1 MDSTENTDDEP
12 KIYRP
17 KPKKLFIASTLKKH
31 LNHKHCTKKCQR
43 KFLLN
48 SNEIKRNKDHILC
61 DSETEKNKIDF
72 SLLSLEEI
80 EKDFFLFKAKSEELK
95 VEKELKKLIKNSNK
109 KFCDDNEFIERPKN
123 PFYENF
129 Q

>member
-61 DSETEKNKIDF
+61 DSESEQNKIDF

>member
-61 DSETEKNKIDF
+61 DSEREQNKIDF

-109 KFCDDNEFIERPKN
+109 KFCDNNEFIERPKN

>member
-31 LNHKHCTKKCQR
+31 LNHKHCTKR
-43 KFLLN
+43 SHANFSSN
-48 SNEIKRNKDHILC
+48 SNENQKNKDHILC
-61 DSETEKNKIDF
+61 DSENEKNKIDF

-80 EKDFFLFKAKSEELK
+80 ERDFFLFKAKSEELK
-95 VEKELKKLIKNSNK
+95 VEKELKKLINNSNK
-109 KFCDDNEFIERPKN
+109 TFCIDKEFIERPKN
-123 PFYENF
+123 HFYENF

>member
-1 MDSTENTDDEP
+1 MDSTENTEDEP

-31 LNHKHCTKKCQR
+31 LNHKHSTKKSHTI
-43 KFLLN
+43 LLSN
-48 SNEIKRNKDHILC
+48 FNEIKRNNDHILC
-61 DSETEKNKIDF
+61 GSENKKNEIDF

-80 EKDFFLFKAKSEELK
+80 EKDFFLFKAKSEEIK
-95 VEKELKKLIKNSNK
+95 VEKELKKLIENPNK
-109 KFCDDNEFIERPKN
+109 TFCNDSEFIERPKN

-129 Q
+129 K

>member
-1 MDSTENTDDEP
+1 MDSTENTEDEP

-31 LNHKHCTKKCQR
+31 LNHKHCTKKSYAN
-43 KFLLN
+43 FS
-48 SNEIKRNKDHILC
+48 SNTNENKRNKDHILC

-80 EKDFFLFKAKSEELK
+80 ERDFFLFKAKSEELK
-95 VEKELKKLIKNSNK
+95 VEKELKKLINNSNK
-109 KFCDDNEFIERPKN
+109 TFCIDKEFIERPKN